1 MEYRSGGAGGGWT
14 DGRDADRDRSPG
26 RPYHPRP
33 VGPEDPQAAA
43 AAADP
48 QAAAFA
54 DGRRLRD
61 AAEARRRRQQQR
73 AAGPRLSPPLAFN
86 LAVIWL
92 AMGVLGATGRMA
104 LSVLVL
110 VLLLAAWTAVV
121 VPTG

>member
-14 DGRDADRDRSPG
+14 DGRDADRDWSPG

-43 AAADP
+43 
-48 QAAAFA
+48 AAAFA

-92 AMGVLGATGRMA
+92 A
-104 LSVLVL
+104 LSE
-110 VLLLAAWTAVV
+110 LLLPAA
-121 VPTG
+121 